1 MMDESIVKFNEL
13 SIIDGIDEILAH
25 IIEIEQMIDN
35 KNSVKN
41 RLLIVQKKLK
51 NTRTKCNK
59 RDINICKNNTQT
71 SNKHTL
77 PNDASTTADAIIA
90 NNKTHSRDCNSL
102 QLKLDQ
108 LNKEIKSTNRFSLSM
123 LVEVKKI
130 EQQATVQHQQIE
142 VKKMF

>member
-1 MMDESIVKFNEL
+1 MDESIVKFNEL

-59 RDINICKNNTQT
+59 RDIDNVKITHKHQINIRYQT
-71 SNKHTL
+71 MLLPLLMQLSPTTKHTHG
-77 PNDASTTADAIIA
+77 I
-90 NNKTHSRDCNSL
+90 
-102 QLKLDQ
+102 
-108 LNKEIKSTNRFSLSM
+108 
-123 LVEVKKI
+123 
-130 EQQATVQHQQIE
+130 ATVCN
-142 VKKMF
+142 